1 MQMRERAKH
10 QSGFTLIELVIVI
23 VVLGVLAAVALPRF
37 IDLSSEAKQA
47 QLDNLAAQV
56 NAANTLNVAA
66 CALGSDDCIVIPTGT
81 SPGAEC
87 NLNPDRAVGRL
98 VRGANLFNIG
108 QFQNEM
114 NLSPNNNPNHRDIL
128 ARIDISE
135 TTTTG
140 PTGRVLTCWLG
151 RD

>member
-1 MQMRERAKH
+1 MRERAKH